1 MSALITDKDDCKR
14 DPNDG
19 FDITLVGNI
28 SNQLFESEVN
38 KLIISNHTD
47 NSSQWTF
54 STAGVN
60 QNYNFLDHHR
70 FVPFVGTQ
78 IANVDFSNS
87 KIQVRKRNGQN
98 CLEYK
103 LKSKIRSW

>member
-47 NSSQWTF
+47 NSSQWNF
-54 STAGVN
+54 HRRRESEL
-60 QNYNFLDHHR
+60 QFLDHTGSFHSLA
-70 FVPFVGTQ
+70 Q
-78 IANVDFSNS
+78 KLEILISAIAKYKSEKEMV
-87 KIQVRKRNGQN
+87 KN
-98 CLEYK
+98 CLQCK
-103 LKSKIRSW
+103 LKSKTRSC

>member
-1 MSALITDKDDCKR
+1 MSTDDCKR

-28 SNQLFESEVN
+28 SGQLFESEAN

-54 STAGVN
+54 STAGVS

-70 FVPFVGTQ
+70 FVPSAGTE
-78 IANVDFSNS
+78 IAKIDFSNS
-87 KIQVRKRNGQN
+87 KIRVNKRNGQ
-98 CLEYK
+98 K
-103 LKSKIRSW
+103 LLNPHP